1 MTQSHVN
8 VSDYADELIS
18 TPRAHLRLEL
28 RQEDNSLVLSYEDR
42 LLVEC
47 HITKEGMLAGGFM
60 AESLGTKLPALGE
73 SVTVRVST
81 GVLFRAIGIAGL
93 DFEKEESFFLLE
105 RLMDEAKSQRG
116 ASSDAS

>member
-1 MTQSHVN
+1 MTQSQVN

-28 RQEDNSLVLSYEDR
+28 RQEDNCLVLSFEDR

-47 HITKEGMLAGGFM
+47 PITKEGMLAGGFM
-60 AESLGTKLPALGE
+60 AESLGTRLPPLGE
-73 SVTVRVST
+73 TVIVRVST
-81 GVLFRAIGIAGL
+81 GVLYRAIGIAGL

-105 RLMDEAKSQRG
+105 RLLDEATSQRG
-116 ASSDAS
+116 ASSEAS